1 MNTYDMMIG
10 GDTDDMRI
18 IPMACSRHS
27 RDNIAHSEHNKYFY
41 MNMGVLLKAPKQLNT
56 S

>member
-27 RDNIAHSEHNKYFY
+27 RDNIAHSEHNKYFI
-41 MNMGVLLKAPKQLNT
+41 VLLYEHGSLAE
-56 S
+56 SS